1 MAVSILACSISEKSA
16 IESLMANREQALENK
31 DIDLYM
37 SCISKNYK
45 DNSDT
50 SKTLKLKTEQL
61 FSTYQKIDFSF
72 SNRSIYIKNDSAK
85 LVESY
90 VMSVVSSTGTDY
102 ISGQERFTL
111 IKEKNDW
118 KILKGL

>member
-1 MAVSILACSISEKSA
+1 
-16 IESLMANREQALENK
+16 MANREQALENK

-37 SCISKNYK
+37 SCISKNYN

-50 SKTLKLKTEQL
+50 YKTLKLKIEQL

-72 SNRSIYIKNDSAK
+72 SNRSIYIKNGSAK

-90 VMSVVSSTGTDY
+90 VMSVATSAGTDH
-102 ISGQERFTL
+102 IRGQECFTL

-118 KILKGL
+118 KIIKGL